1 MMLILLNLHQLN
13 KKGDLKM
20 SAIQNR
26 MEFLFLYEAKDCNPN
41 GDPLDEN
48 RPRTDP
54 ETGVATVTDVRIK
67 RTVRDYLYEVK
78 GLEILIRD
86 TEDAEGYLKDGKG
99 RCDDFLTAANVT
111 KDDTITSMVSKV
123 QQTILEKCI
132 DARLFGATLP
142 VEFGKKA
149 SSIKLTGPVQI
160 SGFNRSLH
168 RVSPQVVQG
177 TAAFASK
184 KGATQKSFRED
195 HLLPYA
201 LISVYGVVNEIAAR
215 TTELSEDDVNLLMEG
230 LWRGTE
236 SLISRSKMGH
246 QPLFLM
252 KVEYKDGHRI
262 GDLSGRIRLVSE
274 KEDTT
279 IRSVEDYQV
288 EVTHLLNALEKAGPD
303 CVSAIDVKQDDRLIF
318 RDEDY
323 EGNFE
328 TLVEDKRGMG
338 VNLLRL
344 G

>member
-1 MMLILLNLHQLN
+1 
-13 KKGDLKM
+13 M
-20 SAIQNR
+20 SSIQNR

-67 RTVRDYLYEVK
+67 RTVRDYLYEMK

-86 TEDAEGYLKDGKG
+86 TVDEEGYLKDGKG
-99 RCDDFLTAANVT
+99 RCNDFLVAANVD
-111 KDDTITSMVSKV
+111 KNDTITTMVSKV
-123 QQTILEKCI
+123 QSTILEKCI
-132 DARLFGATLP
+132 DARLFGSTLP
-142 VEFGKKA
+142 VEFGKKK

-168 RVSPQVVQG
+168 RVSPQVIQG
-177 TAAFASK
+177 TAGFASK
-184 KGATQKSFRED
+184 KGTTQKSFRED

-201 LISVYGVVNEIAAR
+201 LIASYGVVNEVAAR
-215 TTELSEDDVNLLMEG
+215 TTGLSEEDVDLLLEG

-252 KVEYKDGHRI
+252 RVRYNDGHRI
-262 GDLSGRIRLVSE
+262 GDLAGRCSLQSE
-274 KEDTT
+274 KEDIQ
-279 IRSVEDYQV
+279 IRSVEDYRV
-288 EVTHLLNALEKAGPD
+288 DVTKLLDALEKSKD
-303 CVSAIDVKQDDRLIF
+303 RVESMDLMQDDRLIF
-318 RDEDY
+318 QDGTQ
-323 EGNFE
+323 EGRFE
-328 TLVEDKRGMG
+328 ALAKNRGCAAHP
-338 VNLLRL
+338 LQL

>member
-1 MMLILLNLHQLN
+1 MA
-13 KKGDLKM
+13 
-20 SAIQNR
+20 AIQDR

-67 RTVRDYLYEVK
+67 RTIRDYLYQVK
-78 GLEILIRD
+78 ELEILVRD
-86 TEDAEGYLKDGKG
+86 TEDGQGYLKDAKG
-99 RCDDFLTAANVT
+99 RCDDFSDAAGVT

-123 QQTILEKCI
+123 RSTILEKCI
-132 DARLFGATLP
+132 DARLFGSTLP
-142 VEFGKKA
+142 VEFGKKK

-168 RVSPQVVQG
+168 RVSPQVIQG
-177 TAAFASK
+177 TAAFAAK
-184 KGATQKSFRED
+184 KGMTQKSFRED

-201 LISVYGVVNEIAAR
+201 LIASYGVVNEVAAK
-215 TTELSEDDVNLLMEG
+215 TTGLSEEDVSLLLEG

-252 KVEYKDGHRI
+252 RVRYKDGHRI
-262 GDLSGRIRLVSE
+262 GDLAGRLSLKTE
-274 KEDTT
+274 KEETQ
-279 IRSVEDYQV
+279 IRSLEDYRV
-288 EVTHLLNALEKAGPD
+288 DVTKLFDALENSKD
-303 CVSAIDVKQDDRLIF
+303 RVESIDLMQDDRLIF
-318 RDEDY
+318 RDGEQ
-323 EGNFE
+323 EGLFE
-328 TLVEDKRGMG
+328 SLAQRRGCA
-338 VNLLRL
+338 VHPLNL